1 MDCSQA
7 CLASIKKQIGE
18 GSLQINEARKGSS
31 SGKAFGL
38 IIDGKSLEYSL
49 KKDLEKSFFELAIN
63 CASVI
68 CCRST
73 PKQKALV
80 SAHELTDSNF
90 LVYIYGQLFIP
101 T

>member
-1 MDCSQA
+1 M
-7 CLASIKKQIGE
+7 
-18 GSLQINEARKGSS
+18 QINEAKKGSI

-80 SAHELTDSNF
+80 SMLMST
-90 LVYIYGQLFIP
+90 LIQIICVYIWPVADTYII
-101 T
+101 

>member
-1 MDCSQA
+1 M
-7 CLASIKKQIGE
+7 
-18 GSLQINEARKGSS
+18 QINEAKKGSS

-80 SAHELTDSNF
+80 SMLMSTLIQIMCLYMASC
-90 LVYIYGQLFIP
+90 
-101 T
+101 